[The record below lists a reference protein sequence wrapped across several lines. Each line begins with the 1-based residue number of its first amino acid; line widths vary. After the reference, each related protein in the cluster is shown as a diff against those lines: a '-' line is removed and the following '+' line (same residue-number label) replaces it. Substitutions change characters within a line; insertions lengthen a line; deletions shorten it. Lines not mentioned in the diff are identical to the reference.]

1 MNNDTKKKVLIALGV
16 VGLEAVVLFVLS
28 LISRSVFF
36 AWLPIVILFDLLIL
50 GFVVS
55 IISEKVN
62 KVIIPMQAILLG
74 LLISCVLLILTDKEP
89 LLLFDGLLKG
99 LLGMD
104 ISGGKLFSLRYV
116 GELLVTAMPL
126 ILTGL
131 SIAFAYR
138 TGLFNIGAEGQV
150 IMGSLFTLIVGTQI
164 QLPMILHIPLA
175 LAAGAL
181 GGALWALIPGVL
193 KAYFN
198 IIEVVV
204 GIMLNYTAMYISNF
218 VITNME
224 GYNNLISPSV
234 HETASLRVGWLSDLF
249 GGSRFHLGFIVVIIA
264 LIAYWFIIE
273 KTTYGYNL
281 RATGFNKEGAE
292 YAGLKVNQNIVSS
305 MMISGAFSGLAGSL
319 LTLGTFG
326 HILTLTT
333 FGNVGYD
340 GIAVALVGNL
350 TSIGIAFAG
359 ILFGL
364 LSVSRPILQMKGIP
378 EEIAG
383 IIAALIVFFV
393 ASQKM
398 LVMIRTKLKERNK
411 ELKHENVEE
420 EVAS

>member
-16 VGLEAVVLFVLS
+16 LGLEAVVLFVLS

-116 GELLVTAMPL
+116 GELLVTSMPL

-175 LAAGAL
+175 LVAGAL

-234 HETASLRVGWLSDLF
+234 HESASLRVGWLSDLF

-350 TSIGIAFAG
+350 TSVGIAFAG

>member
-350 TSIGIAFAG
+350 TSVGIAFAG

>member
-1 MNNDTKKKVLIALGV
+1 MNNSKKSNIMIP
-16 VGLEAVVLFVLS
+16 FLS
-28 LISRSVFF
+28 
-36 AWLPIVILFDLLIL
+36 
-50 GFVVS
+50 
-55 IISEKVN
+55 
-62 KVIIPMQAILLG
+62 ILLG
-74 LLISCVLLILTDKEP
+74 ILLSCVLLLLTGKNPLILFQE
-89 LLLFDGLLKG
+89 LLKG
-99 LLGMD
+99 LIGFDLGR
-104 ISGGKLFSLRYV
+104 GKIFQMRYI
-116 GELLVTAMPL
+116 GELLVTSMPL

-150 IMGSLFTLIVGTQI
+150 IMGSLFTLMVGTQI

-198 IIEVVV
+198 IVEVVV
-204 GIMLNYTAMYISNF
+204 GIMLNYVAMYVSNF
-218 VITNME
+218 FITNME

-249 GGSRFHLGFIVVIIA
+249 GGSRFHLGFIVVILA
-264 LIAYWFIIE
+264 LLAYWFIIE
-273 KTTYGYNL
+273 KTSYGYNL
-281 RATGFNKEGAE
+281 RATGYNKEGAE
-292 YAGLKVNQNIVSS
+292 YAGLKVNRNIVSS

-350 TSIGIAFAG
+350 TSIGIGFAG

-393 ASQKM
+393 ASQK
-398 LVMIRTKLKERNK
+398 LLIIIRDKFSEKRASRAK
-411 ELKHENVEE
+411 SKISKE
-420 EVAS
+420 EVA

>member
-28 LISRSVFF
+28 LISRSVFL

-104 ISGGKLFSLRYV
+104 ISGGNLFSLRYV

-273 KTTYGYNL
+273 QTTYGYNL

-350 TSIGIAFAG
+350 TSVGIAFAG
-359 ILFGL
+359 VLFGL